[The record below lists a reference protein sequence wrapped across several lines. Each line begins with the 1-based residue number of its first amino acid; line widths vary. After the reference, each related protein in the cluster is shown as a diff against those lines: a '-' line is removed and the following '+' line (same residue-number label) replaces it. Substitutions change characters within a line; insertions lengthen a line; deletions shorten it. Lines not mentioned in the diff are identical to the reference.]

1 MLAVVHRV
9 RAALDRYRN
18 ANRDI
23 RAVLGVQGAGAVYP
37 DMHVP
42 GLAVSI
48 WLHLITEKR
57 N

>member
-1 MLAVVHRV
+1 MLAVVHRI
-9 RAALDRYRN
+9 RAALVRYHN

-37 DMHVP
+37 DMHVL

-48 WLHLITEKR
+48 SLHLMTEKR